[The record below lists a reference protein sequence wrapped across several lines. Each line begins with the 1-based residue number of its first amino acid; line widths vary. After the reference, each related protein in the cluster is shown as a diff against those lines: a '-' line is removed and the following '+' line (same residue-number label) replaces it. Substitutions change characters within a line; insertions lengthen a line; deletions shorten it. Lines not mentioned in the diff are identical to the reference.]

1 MPHNTMLVTS
11 ADQSTTS
18 LQRLIDKTA
27 DAIGCRHDWPEPPTD
42 GTLQLV
48 FTFYRAMLNAMH
60 LRACVRLCLYLPGI
74 YRVRLHLDHS
84 NSGLR
89 AKKFLFD
96 SIRQSD
102 KFALVHWYSNS
113 KLGVIIYSMHCV
125 TVFCRCSTQ
134 YIAFIC
140 MHCGVF

>member
-27 DAIGCRHDWPEPPTD
+27 DAIGCRHDWPEPPTA
-42 GTLQLV
+42 GTWP
-48 FTFYRAMLNAMH
+48 TRFYFLPRNAMH

-74 YRVRLHLDHS
+74 YRVRLHLEHS

-102 KFALVHWYSNS
+102 KFALVAYTDIQIVS
-113 KLGVIIYSMHCV
+113 
-125 TVFCRCSTQ
+125 
-134 YIAFIC
+134 
-140 MHCGVF
+140 